1 MNISPKFIPINDI
14 EICDLQKARQI
25 FADCYL
31 TSSLNSFCRTE
42 NGRSLLKQNI
52 TKAIDGEGFNI
63 HFPLVKSKPQDV
75 FITEKEIKNL
85 QLTDRFANRVDHG
98 YEENNI
104 QKAVELAMD
113 KLINKYPSLKS
124 FICMYANCVEDFEYN
139 FPSVFMKAFTGYKPI
154 IINEKTLRMSL
165 KSNKDKVFQLFEDI
179 DKSKGDF
186 NFVAGTGFRFKKG
199 FDDWHCYTLENV
211 DMKNNSVTVY
221 NGRDGESRKIDFKT
235 FIEKFK
241 YLTGYISKSFTKNSN
256 PVL

>member
-1 MNISPKFIPINDI
+1 MNLPKFIPINDI
-14 EICDLQKARQI
+14 EISALQKTRQI

-42 NGRSLLKQNI
+42 NGRNLLKQNI
-52 TKAIDGEGFNI
+52 SKAIDGEGFNI
-63 HFPLVKSKPQDV
+63 HFPQVKSKPQDV

-85 QLTDRFANRVDHG
+85 YLTDRFSNIVHHG

-124 FICMYANCVEDFEYN
+124 FICLYANCVEDFEYN

-154 IINEKTLRMSL
+154 TINEKTIRMSL
-165 KSNKDKVFQLFEDI
+165 KSKKDKVFQLFEEME
-179 DKSKGDF
+179 KSKGDF

-199 FDDWHCYTLENV
+199 FDDWHCFTVENV
-211 DMKNNSVTVY
+211 DMKNNSVTIY
-221 NGRDGESRKIDFKT
+221 NGRKCESTKIDFKT

-241 YLTGYISKSFTKNSN
+241 YLTGYISKNFTEKTN
-256 PVL
+256 PPL